1 VTAPTPEQQAAGQRC
16 MQHTLEV
23 ELLTS
28 RGDVDGA
35 MDYLARVE
43 HTEGP
48 QMVQNIT
55 ALMTLRLRI
64 PPPEML

>member
-16 MQHTLEV
+16 LHHVLEV

-28 RGDVDGA
+28 RGDIDGA
-35 MDYLARVE
+35 MGYLAKVE
-43 HTEGP
+43 HTEGT
-48 QMVQNIT
+48 QMVRNIE

-64 PPPEML
+64 LPPEML

>member
-1 VTAPTPEQQAAGQRC
+1 VTVATPEQQAAGQRC

-35 MDYLARVE
+35 MGYLANVE
-43 HTEGP
+43 RTEGP
-48 QMVQNIT
+48 QMVRNIT
-55 ALMTLRLRI
+55 ALMTLRLNI
-64 PPPEML
+64 LPPEML